1 MEGVEEGKGDVGV
14 GVERGADL
22 FVTVG
27 RARLDDVFAERAQ
40 HGDFADVAAVSGDV
54 VVEVVVFTGARPDFN
69 EGVVDLV
76 DIAVEGIVH
85 LEGAVVEVNVVALQP
100 VVVGKVVITHGQ
112 RGQREVFQYVR
123 DGLEVGDVLIYA
135 IDTEAQL
142 VFVIVVPKLHGER
155 FVRIKAGEDFRINNG
170 LLRGVFLAVGE
181 AEDVVKTR
189 ERFVPRFL
197 QRFAELRVP
206 CDKCLQACV
215 EAGFLTF
222 SHVATPMFL
231 RCL

>member
-1 MEGVEEGKGDVGV
+1 M
-14 GVERGADL
+14 
-22 FVTVG
+22 
-27 RARLDDVFAERAQ
+27 
-40 HGDFADVAAVSGDV
+40 
-54 VVEVVVFTGARPDFN
+54 
-69 EGVVDLV
+69 
-76 DIAVEGIVH
+76 
-85 LEGAVVEVNVVALQP
+85 VEVNVVALQP

-142 VFVIVVPKLHGER
+142 VFVIVVPKLYGEW

-189 ERFVPRFL
+189 PSFVFAWF
-197 QRFAELRVP
+197 QRFQKLRVP
-206 CDKCLQACV
+206 CDKCLQPCV

-222 SHVATPMFL
+222 THFATPMFF
-231 RCL
+231 RCLWRYPRRNRQGIKLALILSWCVIFCGI

>member
-1 MEGVEEGKGDVGV
+1 M
-14 GVERGADL
+14 

-100 VVVGKVVITHGQ
+100 VVGWQG
-112 RGQREVFQYVR
+112 
-123 DGLEVGDVLIYA
+123 
-135 IDTEAQL
+135 
-142 VFVIVVPKLHGER
+142 
-155 FVRIKAGEDFRINNG
+155 
-170 LLRGVFLAVGE
+170 
-181 AEDVVKTR
+181 
-189 ERFVPRFL
+189 
-197 QRFAELRVP
+197 
-206 CDKCLQACV
+206 C
-215 EAGFLTF
+215 
-222 SHVATPMFL
+222 
-231 RCL
+231 